1 MLFINAETI
10 TFKTNGIVVKIQ
22 KTLYFF
28 YVLFLK
34 VDIYTIIFCL
44 LFLMFVVFIYLPK
57 KIHFNELKINF
68 I

>member
-34 VDIYTIIFCL
+34 IDIYTIIFCL
-44 LFLMFVVFIYLPK
+44 LFLMFVVFIYL
-57 KIHFNELKINF
+57 L
-68 I
+68 

>member
-1 MLFINAETI
+1 MFFINAETI

-34 VDIYTIIFCL
+34 IDICTIIFCL
-44 LFLMFVVFIYLPK
+44 LFLMFVVFIYLQK